1 MKKIRMMMAAALGV
15 LVSCGSVKSGEE
27 VVAAS
32 RDSKVVVA
40 DVPSWCQVIPLPQY
54 MTHINYAFG
63 HVLRVGHHL
72 TPRSDISNHNL

>member
-32 RDSKVVVA
+32 RDSKVWLLM
-40 DVPSWCQVIPLPQY
+40 S
-54 MTHINYAFG
+54 
-63 HVLRVGHHL
+63 LRGV
-72 TPRSDISNHNL
+72 R

>member
-40 DVPSWCQVIPLPQY
+40 YVTSWSEVMPS
-54 MTHINYAFG
+54 
-63 HVLRVGHHL
+63 LRKSFTCSERNVSTSSSL
-72 TPRSDISNHNL
+72 

>member
-40 DVPSWCQVIPLPQY
+40 YVTSWSEVMPAVHDAYQLCV
-54 MTHINYAFG
+54 
-63 HVLRVGHHL
+63 
-72 TPRSDISNHNL
+72 RSCKREL

>member
-40 DVPSWCQVIPLPQY
+40 PEGVPITSP
-54 MTHINYAFG
+54 
-63 HVLRVGHHL
+63 
-72 TPRSDISNHNL
+72 SN

>member
-1 MKKIRMMMAAALGV
+1 MAAALGV

-40 DVPSWCQVIPLPQY
+40 YVTSWSEVMPDPAVHDAYQLCV
-54 MTHINYAFG
+54 
-63 HVLRVGHHL
+63 
-72 TPRSDISNHNL
+72 RSCKREL

>member
-40 DVPSWCQVIPLPQY
+40 YVTSWSS
-54 MTHINYAFG
+54 T
-63 HVLRVGHHL
+63 
-72 TPRSDISNHNL
+72 